1 MKMKNKV
8 HIVPHTHWDR
18 EWRYPIWK
26 NRSLLV
32 DFMDNLLRVLK
43 EKPTYSQFLLDGQSV
58 IIEDYLEMRPE
69 RRAEVEKY
77 VKEGR
82 LTCGPWYTLPDLY
95 PLDGECLIRNLLK
108 GYRVAEQL
116 GKTMKIAYTSFGWG
130 QTAQF
135 PQIYAGFGID
145 FCVTAKRLDNARCP
159 EAEFMWESPDGTKI
173 LTTKLGFEG
182 RGQFF
187 VTTVIPAKYNVKN
200 DGDFRLEW
208 GKGGMLFHK
217 ANAGEDN
224 VDYFRFDE
232 SEEFY
237 PETIKETVAS
247 CIRGTD
253 NTLVPEVRFFPA
265 GCDFSGV
272 IEELDKIIEK
282 ANEEFKDYDFS
293 HSTIQNY
300 IKDFKEKLDYSKLRT
315 ITGELRD
322 GPSSATSGNALST
335 RLYIKQAN
343 KKAQNLLIYKAE
355 PVNSAVMMLGGDY
368 DKDFIGKAW
377 EYLLK
382 SHAHDSINGVT
393 QDKTARDVMFRMEQ
407 AEELA
412 DNAFDRGFSEL
423 IKRADLSAFSDDDVL
438 LFAFNPLPFP
448 VSQILKVAVDI
459 PKEYSA
465 WDFTMVDENGDKVDL
480 QWISKESRIRIL
492 HDLNS
497 RPWPFHADTHTVYL
511 DSGVIPAGGFKI
523 YRVDNKR
530 RFDRAFIC
538 GPSYQRTTYGNE
550 IAQASDRMENEFLK
564 VEINSNGTFNLT
576 DKETGTEYKNLHCFE
591 DTGEV
596 GDYWIN
602 LPPFNNRTYL
612 STANGA
618 SVWCE
623 NNGDLAA
630 TIGIAV
636 NMELPK
642 YGDRPGCFFGSGTKR
657 SDDTDILKIKSYL
670 TLTKGSRRL
679 DIKVE
684 IDNNIKDHR
693 LRVLYPTG
701 LCADYSYAAGHFGV
715 DKRPV
720 MSKKSGKEY
729 WQDMQ
734 TLPQQTFVDVTN
746 GKSGLAFINN
756 SLTEYE
762 LSDDGNATLALTLL
776 RCVKNRICTE
786 RRAINDF
793 PEQEGGQC
801 QGMRTATYSLYP
813 HKGDWDEG
821 GVYVEAQKF
830 NAGVSVMQ
838 TAAHKCG
845 EYKPGSSFYSISNS
859 KFVMSAFKKSED
871 RNALILRL
879 FNPTAESQTTEIS
892 FIKDVKKAY
901 LCNLNEERIS
911 EIAADGNKFEITAG
925 KCKIVTVEIEF

>member
-1 MKMKNKV
+1 MNKV

-32 DFMDNLLRVLK
+32 DFMDNLLNVLR

-58 IIEDYLEMRPE
+58 IIEDYLEVRPE

-77 VKEGR
+77 IKEGR
-82 LTCGPWYTLPDLY
+82 ITCGPWYTLPDLY
-95 PLDGECLIRNLLK
+95 PLDGECLVRNLLK
-108 GYRVAEQL
+108 GYRVAEQF
-116 GKTMKIAYTSFGWG
+116 GKVMKIAYTSFGWG

-145 FCVTAKRLDNARCP
+145 FCVTAKRLCDERCP
-159 EAEFMWESPDGTKI
+159 EAEFMWESPDGTRI
-173 LTTKLGFEG
+173 LTSKLGHEG
-182 RGQFF
+182 RSQFF
-187 VTTVIPAKYNVKN
+187 LTTVIPAKYNVKN
-200 DGDFRLEW
+200 DKDFHIDWRDS
-208 GKGGMLFHK
+208 GMVYHK

-224 VDYFRFDE
+224 VDYFRFG
-232 SEEFY
+232 EEAKFY
-237 PETIKETVAS
+237 PETIKENVES
-247 CIRGTD
+247 CIKGTD

-265 GCDFSGV
+265 GCDFSGA
-272 IEELDKIIEK
+272 IEELDRIIEK
-282 ANEEFKDYDFS
+282 ANKEFDDYEFK
-293 HSTIQNY
+293 HSTIEDY
-300 IKDFKEKLDYSKLRT
+300 IKDFTEKLDKNKLRT
-315 ITGELRD
+315 IEGELRD

-355 PVNSAVMMLGGDY
+355 PVNSAVMMLGGGY
-368 DKDFIGKAW
+368 EKDFLGKAW

-393 QDKTARDVMFRMEQ
+393 QDKTARDVMFRIEQ
-407 AEELA
+407 ATELA
-412 DNAFDRGFSEL
+412 DNAFDRGMAEL
-423 IKRADLSAFSDDDVL
+423 IAKADLSGYSDDDVL

-448 VSQILKVAVDI
+448 VSQVLKVAIDV
-459 PKEYSA
+459 PKEENV
-465 WDFTMVDENGDKVDL
+465 WDFTVVDENGDNVDL
-480 QWISKESRIRIL
+480 QWIEKESRIRIL

-497 RPWPFHADTHTVYL
+497 RPWPLHVDTHTVYL
-511 DSGVIPAGGFKI
+511 DSGILPAGGFKV
-523 YRVDNKR
+523 YKVDKKR
-530 RFDRAFIC
+530 TFERSFIC
-538 GPSYQRTTYGNE
+538 GPTYQRTTDGKE
-550 IAQASDRMENEFLK
+550 ISQSPDRMENEYLR
-564 VEINSNGTFNLT
+564 VEVNSNGTFDLT
-576 DKETGTEYKNLHCFE
+576 DKETGRTYKNLHCFE

-602 LPPFNNRTYL
+602 LPPFNNRTYV
-612 STANGA
+612 STANSA

-623 NNGDLAA
+623 NNGNLSA
-630 TIGIAV
+630 TIGIKV

-642 YGDRPGCFFGSGTKR
+642 SGERPNCFFGSGTKR
-657 SDDTDILKIKSYL
+657 SDETETLTIVSYL
-670 TLTKGSRRL
+670 TLNRGSRRL

-693 LRVLYPTG
+693 LRVLYPTE
-701 LCADYSYAAGHFGV
+701 LKADYSYAAGHFGV

-746 GKSGLAFINN
+746 GEAGLAFINN

-762 LSDDGNATLALTLL
+762 LSDDGKATLALTLL

-801 QGMRTATYSLYP
+801 QGRQTATYSLYP
-813 HKGDWDEG
+813 HKGDWNEG
-821 GVYVEAQKF
+821 GVYKEAQNF
-830 NAGVSVMQ
+830 CAGVPVMQ
-838 TAAHKCG
+838 TAAHKRG
-845 EYKPGSSFYSISNS
+845 NIKPGSSLYGISNENL
-859 KFVMSAFKKSED
+859 VLSAFKKCED
-871 RNALILRL
+871 KDALILRF
-879 FNPTAESQTTEIS
+879 FNPTEQKQESEIV
-892 FIKDVKKAY
+892 FANNIKSAY
-901 LCNLNEERIS
+901 VVNLNEERQR
-911 EIAADGNKFEITAG
+911 EITPDNNKLVISAD
-925 KCKIVTVEIEF
+925 KCKIVTLEIEF